1 MVADPRDPAAL
12 EPPASSFPRYYSYHN
27 HHHHHHNHHQR
38 RPPLH
43 HSVSNPSLPSSSSA
57 SYFAHAKS
65 KIPQSQFS
73 LEYRQPVRKRAS
85 TASASAAQHHQHKQ
99 QQQQQHRTST
109 TSTTTIQHRR
119 SVPNFSLPHVA
130 SQFWSSQPSPLST
143 LNQNILSTRPRE
155 VDFIPGDDA
164 LSPNASKRRRQSALI
179 AHQTARSLAKDIMPS
194 STLTCSHS
202 RSSFAADKSRAA
214 AVNGVSSGKQS
225 QLPPPPP
232 RENNTN
238 GTTPHTDDSRSRNED
253 LFLNI
258 ARSDSGRRDSLTRS
272 EFRRVGEE
280 VERKKMRNRRCWLT
294 KGF

>member
-12 EPPASSFPRYYSYHN
+12 EPPASSFPRYYSHYHQ
-27 HHHHHHNHHQR
+27 HQHQR
-38 RPPLH
+38 RPSLH

-57 SYFAHAKS
+57 SHFAYAKS

-85 TASASAAQHHQHKQ
+85 TASATAAQHHQRKQ
-99 QQQQQHRTST
+99 QQQQQQQRTST
-109 TSTTTIQHRR
+109 TTTTIQHRR

-130 SQFWSSQPSPLST
+130 SQCWSSQPSPLST

-194 STLTCSHS
+194 STLTYSHS

-214 AVNGVSSGKQS
+214 AVNGVGAGKQS
-225 QLPPPPP
+225 QLPPPPSH
-232 RENNTN
+232 ENNTN
-238 GTTPHTDDSRSRNED
+238 GTTPHADDSRSRNED

-258 ARSDSGRRDSLTRS
+258 ARSDSDRRNSLTRS
-272 EFRRVGEE
+272 EFRRVGEI
-280 VERKKMRNRRCWLT
+280 ERKECET
-294 KGF
+294 GDVG

>member
-12 EPPASSFPRYYSYHN
+12 EPPASSFPRYYSHHYH
-27 HHHHHHNHHQR
+27 HYHHQR

-43 HSVSNPSLPSSSSA
+43 HSVSNPSLPSSSA
-57 SYFAHAKS
+57 SHFAYAKS
-65 KIPQSQFS
+65 KPPQSQFS
-73 LEYRQPVRKRAS
+73 LDYRQPVRQRAS
-85 TASASAAQHHQHKQ
+85 TASATAAQHHQHKQ
-99 QQQQQHRTST
+99 QQQQQQQRTST
-109 TSTTTIQHRR
+109 TTTTIQHRR

-130 SQFWSSQPSPLST
+130 SQFWPSHPSPLST
-143 LNQNILSTRPRE
+143 LNQSILSTRPRE

-194 STLTCSHS
+194 STLTYSHS
-202 RSSFAADKSRAA
+202 RSSFAADNKSRGAI
-214 AVNGVSSGKQS
+214 NGVGSGKQS
-225 QLPPPPP
+225 QLPPPPSH
-232 RENNTN
+232 ENNTN
-238 GTTPHTDDSRSRNED
+238 GTTPHADDSRSRNED